1 MEYSIKDLETFTGI
15 KAHTIRIWEK
25 RYKILE
31 PERTETNIRH
41 YSEEE
46 LKYLMNISLL
56 NKNGYKIS
64 KLAGHTQEQVSE
76 LVSKHLDHS
85 SGTEKKTEKLIR
97 HLIDL
102 DTDGFENGLDQM
114 IRDFGLQ
121 STVLNVINPFMQKV
135 GLLWQAGAITPVHE
149 HFASNIIRTK
159 LLRAITDE
167 KIDKCEKPLR
177 YTLFLPENEQH
188 ELGILFA
195 YYLLHKRGH
204 SILYLGQNVPVA
216 ELIKE
221 DSATETDVYVTAYTT
236 STSLDKLVAKVIRF
250 AGIIEPRPLFI
261 KTHFWENKQQRF
273 PKNVKIIS
281 SWTELLI

>member
-25 RYKILE
+25 RYKILV

-41 YSEEE
+41 YSEDE

-56 NKNGYKIS
+56 NKNGCKIS
-64 KLAGHTQEQVSE
+64 KLAAHSQEEVSE
-76 LVSKHLDHS
+76 LVARQFDQS
-85 SGTEKKTEKLIR
+85 SCTEKKTDTLVR

-102 DTDGFENGLDQM
+102 DTTGFENSLDEM
-114 IRDFGLQ
+114 INEFGLQ
-121 STVLNVINPFMQKV
+121 STVVDIINPFMQKV
-135 GLLWQAGAITPVHE
+135 GWLWQAGSITPVHE

-167 KIDKCEKPLR
+167 KIEQSEKPLK

-221 DSATETDVYVTAYTT
+221 DSATETDVYVTAFTT
-236 STSLDKLVAKVIRF
+236 SSSLDKLVSRVIDF
-250 AGIIEPRPLFI
+250 AGIIEPRTLFI
-261 KTHFWENKQQRF
+261 KTHFWENKQQKF
-273 PKNVKIIS
+273 PKNVKIIT
-281 SWTELLI
+281 SWTDLLT

>member
-25 RYKILE
+25 RYKILV
-31 PERTETNIRH
+31 PDRTETNIRH

-64 KLAGHTQEQVSE
+64 KLAGHSHEEVSE
-76 LVSKHLDHS
+76 LVAKQYDQS
-85 SGTEKKTEKLIR
+85 SCTEKKTDKLVR

-102 DTDGFENGLDQM
+102 DTTGFENSLDEM
-114 IRDFGLQ
+114 INELGLQ
-121 STVLNVINPFMQKV
+121 TTVVNVINPFMQKV
-135 GLLWQAGAITPVHE
+135 GWLWQAGSITPVHE

-159 LLRAITDE
+159 ILRAITDE
-167 KIDKCEKPLR
+167 KIEKCEKPLR

-188 ELGILFA
+188 ELSILFA

-204 SILYLGQNVPVA
+204 SILYLGQNVPLA

-221 DSATETDVYVTAYTT
+221 DSATETDVYVTAFTT
-236 STSLDKLVAKVIRF
+236 STSIDKLVSRVIDF
-250 AGIIEPRPLFI
+250 AGVIEPRPLYI
-261 KTHFWENKQQRF
+261 KTHLWENGSQKF
-273 PKNVKIIS
+273 PKNVKIIT
-281 SWTELLI
+281 SWTDLLI